1 MNFDNIHAFYENDL
15 ASINY
20 FKNAFINPIY
30 DTEFDKSLLKLV
42 NNDELFFNNPNILTQ
57 LSEKLTSKIKFDD
70 ISENLSDKIHYYNF
84 DFDNIDKAS
93 IHIDTLDMDVS
104 YYSSNIVKKYMFY
117 LDFISELYINFKKFI
132 DENEIIDSTLL
143 QSHLFQIKFRFILVD
158 DIFHSIK
165 DYSATSDILDELNL
179 KKADNH
185 YITLKFNIKNNYN
198 FDISTLNSSQFE
210 NYDFNDGPL
219 LTSLTEMINK
229 INLKPFFNFN
239 KNNDTFFYE
248 GKILLYKYYKF
259 LLNYHILHICY
270 FNMYHKS
277 DIPNRSMDP
286 QITLLNNANNRYKL
300 YRGQELYDIYL
311 IYQSITFNFQFDIE
325 KLFIGLSN
333 VVRVPPSSNS
343 EQLETADNQLK
354 EIQDLN
360 IQLDDNKDDINF
372 EISKFDYKKQITHYN
387 KNYLYFSIGMII
399 INLFIYLF
407 IINFHDL
414 QTSKFI
420 SFITL
425 FITLS
430 IYILLNKLYK
440 FENFETSDYVY
451 QTDDDYRDI
460 YREYITDMI
469 TPSPVSNTTPAP
481 VTESSDVATSIS
493 NAADAFS
500 AAATDMVLNTAI
512 TTPETIGD
520 TSQLVGIDQRI
531 LHYENKIKEY
541 TASGGTFDTI
551 YAKKNEVEGI
561 ITNLE
566 AQLTTLQTSIQSRQ
580 STSEQKIEELQQY
593 RQILDQL
600 KIRKNEFQE
609 IQKNKIDMLRYVIRF
624 YTQVEAEKIK
634 YATLQSEIRIPLMEA
649 TKQEEELS
657 AFISNLNAEMALQN
671 QQRGNLESQVNAL
684 EIQIATDEATFNSR
698 YTELNNI
705 GTRLSQNILNLYQLE
720 SDITSQ
726 STIYHQ
732 STKILIDIQ
741 NEFKKEAYQSS
752 LESAAAQLEAK
763 KTIQKISDEIAL
775 QSTDNK
781 LHLRIKLNLNY
792 TEYLQI
798 AVNGVTQD
806 DDTKIYL
813 FKNQI
818 KLDLYNLLNVSLNR
832 IGDITLES
840 GSIIVELLIYGK
852 KLISEDTLKII
863 YDNFVNLL
871 DADEMNPKFY
881 KTKYLLFITE
891 FQVIPIAEGS
901 VSTPSGVSNSFN
913 TRNTAQTILDGKYGI
928 IKSESNDKLN
938 EISDILKKFDLIFEI
953 PGSNSSYYSEIN
965 PFVNKEIKKY
975 NNLNKKT
982 SHKLNII
989 EKNNNIINHDF
1000 TKNNYIYILLLDI
1013 SLLISF
1019 LFVGHT
1025 IFYNYIL
1032 LIYIIAIIIFI
1043 YLIIKYI
1050 INIKK
1055 NVRTKADKK
1064 YWKNPKKHLSRL

>member
-1 MNFDNIHAFYENDL
+1 
-15 ASINY
+15 
-20 FKNAFINPIY
+20 
-30 DTEFDKSLLKLV
+30 
-42 NNDELFFNNPNILTQ
+42 
-57 LSEKLTSKIKFDD
+57 
-70 ISENLSDKIHYYNF
+70 
-84 DFDNIDKAS
+84 
-93 IHIDTLDMDVS
+93 
-104 YYSSNIVKKYMFY
+104 
-117 LDFISELYINFKKFI
+117 
-132 DENEIIDSTLL
+132 
-143 QSHLFQIKFRFILVD
+143 
-158 DIFHSIK
+158 
-165 DYSATSDILDELNL
+165 
-179 KKADNH
+179 
-185 YITLKFNIKNNYN
+185 
-198 FDISTLNSSQFE
+198 
-210 NYDFNDGPL
+210 
-219 LTSLTEMINK
+219 
-229 INLKPFFNFN
+229 
-239 KNNDTFFYE
+239 
-248 GKILLYKYYKF
+248 
-259 LLNYHILHICY
+259 
-270 FNMYHKS
+270 
-277 DIPNRSMDP
+277 
-286 QITLLNNANNRYKL
+286 
-300 YRGQELYDIYL
+300 
-311 IYQSITFNFQFDIE
+311 QSITFNFQFDIE

-333 VVRVPPSSNS
+333 VVRVSPSSNS

-360 IQLDDNKDDINF
+360 IQLDDYKDDINF
-372 EISKFDYKKQITHYN
+372 EISKFDSKKQITNYN

-414 QTSKFI
+414 ETSKFI

-430 IYILLNKLYK
+430 IYILLTKLYK
-440 FENFETSDYVY
+440 FENFETSDTSY
-451 QTDDDYRDI
+451 QTDDDYRTI
-460 YREYITDMI
+460 YNDYITNTV
-469 TPSPVSNTTPAP
+469 TPSSVSNTTPAP
-481 VTESSDVATSIS
+481 VTETSDVATSITQVAGFF
-493 NAADAFS
+493 NE
-500 AAATDMVLNTAI
+500 AATDMVIDSTI
-512 TTPETIGD
+512 TTPETISD
-520 TSQLVGIDQRI
+520 SIHLESIDNRI
-531 LHYENKIKEY
+531 TYYENKIKEY

-551 YAKKNEVEGI
+551 DGRKNDIQGI
-561 ITNLE
+561 INNLDT
-566 AQLTTLQTSIQSRQ
+566 QLTILAGSIQARE
-580 STSEQKIEELQQY
+580 STTDQKTEELEQY
-593 RQILDQL
+593 KELLDQF
-600 KIRKNEFQE
+600 KIRKNDFQG
-609 IQKNKIDMLRYVIRF
+609 IKRNKIDMLRYVIRF
-624 YTQVEAEKIK
+624 YTQLEAEKIK
-634 YATLQSEIRIPLMEA
+634 YASLKSNILKPLMNADIKAKEI
-649 TKQEEELS
+649 S
-657 AFISNLNAEMALQN
+657 DFISKLEGEMQLQN
-671 QQRGNLESQVNAL
+671 GERGNLESQVNAL
-684 EIQIATDEATFNSR
+684 EVEVASDDVTFNTR

-705 GTRLSQNILNLYQLE
+705 GTNLSQNILDLYRLQ

-763 KTIQKISDEIAL
+763 KTIQKITDEIAL
-775 QSTDNK
+775 QSNNGK
-781 LHLRIKLNLNY
+781 LKLEIKLNLNY
-792 TEYLQI
+792 TEYLQS
-798 AVNGVTQD
+798 AVNGASQD
-806 DDTKIYL
+806 DDTKISL

-832 IGDITLES
+832 IGDISLKDIS
-840 GSIIVELLIYGK
+840 SSSASIIVELIIYGK
-852 KLISEDTLKII
+852 KLISEDTLKTI
-863 YDNFVNLL
+863 YDNFAFLL
-871 DADEMNPKFY
+871 HEDEMNIKFY

-891 FQVIPIAEGS
+891 FQVIPLTEGDTPTGL
-901 VSTPSGVSNSFN
+901 STSSSGVIRNSN
-913 TRNTAQTILDGKYGI
+913 QTILEGRYGR

-975 NNLNKKT
+975 NNLNIKT

-1000 TKNNYIYILLLDI
+1000 IKNNNINILLLDI

>member
-1 MNFDNIHAFYENDL
+1 MNFDNIRAFYENDL

-30 DTEFDKSLLKLV
+30 DNEFDKSLLKLV
-42 NNDELFFNNPNILTQ
+42 NNDELFSNNPLILTE
-57 LSEKLTSKIKFDD
+57 LSEKLTSKIRFDD

-84 DFDNIDKAS
+84 NFDNIDKADS
-93 IHIDTLDMDVS
+93 HTHTLDMDVS
-104 YYSSNIVKKYMFY
+104 YYSSDIVKKYMFY
-117 LDFISELYINFKKFI
+117 LDFLSELYINFKKFI

-143 QSHLFQIKFRFILVD
+143 QSHLFEIKFRFILVD
-158 DIFHSIK
+158 DIFYSIK
-165 DYSATSDILDELNL
+165 DYSATGDFLDELNE

-198 FDISTLNSSQFE
+198 FDISTLNSNQFE
-210 NYDFNDGPL
+210 NYNFDGLL

-239 KNNDTFFYE
+239 KNNDKFFYE

-270 FNMYHKS
+270 FNMYYKS
-277 DIPNRSMDP
+277 DILNPGMDAD
-286 QITLLNNANNRYKL
+286 ITSLNKANNRYKL
-300 YRGQELYDIYL
+300 YRGQEFHDIYV

-325 KLFIGLSN
+325 KLYIGLSN
-333 VVRVPPSSNS
+333 VVRVAPSSNS
-343 EQLETADNQLK
+343 EQLQTADNQLQ

-372 EISKFDYKKQITHYN
+372 EISKFDYKKKITNYN

-399 INLFIYLF
+399 INLFIYSF

-420 SFITL
+420 SFISL

-440 FENFETSDYVY
+440 FENFETSDSDY
-451 QTDDDYRDI
+451 QTDDDYRDR
-460 YREYITDMI
+460 YGDYITNMA
-469 TPSPVSNTTPAP
+469 TPSAVSNTTPAP
-481 VTESSDVATSIS
+481 VTQDSTVDTAIATANALFDAAETGIQPTPSAITNPVTLDTSEMSLIDDRIAYYESKILEYTESS
-493 NAADAFS
+493 
-500 AAATDMVLNTAI
+500 
-512 TTPETIGD
+512 
-520 TSQLVGIDQRI
+520 
-531 LHYENKIKEY
+531 
-541 TASGGTFDTI
+541 GTFDTI
-551 YAKKNEVEGI
+551 DGEKQRLSI
-561 ITNLE
+561 ILNNLRG
-566 AQLTTLQTSIQSRQ
+566 QLPILESSITSKQ
-580 STSEQKIEELQQY
+580 STADEKLVELQKY
-593 RQILDQL
+593 RELLNEL
-600 KIRKNEFQE
+600 KIRKNQFQE
-609 IQKNKIDMLRYVIRF
+609 ISKNKIDMLRYVIKF
-624 YTQVEAEKIK
+624 QTQLEAEKIK
-634 YATLQSEIRIPLMEA
+634 YATLKSEISIPLMEA
-649 TKQEEELS
+649 TKEQDELS
-657 AFISNLNAEMALQN
+657 AFISNLNADIARIGT
-671 QQRGNLESQVNAL
+671 QRGALDAEVNRL
-684 EIQIATDEATFNSR
+684 EIDLVTDEATFNTR

-705 GTRLSQNILNLYQLE
+705 GTRLSQNILNLYKLQ
-720 SDITSQ
+720 SDIASE

-741 NEFKKEAYQSS
+741 DEFKKEAYQAS

-763 KTIQKISDEIAL
+763 KTIDKITQEISL
-775 QSTDNK
+775 QSTNNR

-792 TEYLQI
+792 TEYIQTPI
-798 AVNGVTQD
+798 DGVSED
-806 DDTKIYL
+806 DDTKISL

-832 IGDITLES
+832 IADIRLSS
-840 GSIIVELLIYGK
+840 GSIIVELIIYGK
-852 KLISEDTLKII
+852 KLIGEDSLDTI
-863 YDNFVNLL
+863 YTNFVNLL
-871 DADEMNPKFY
+871 TVDEMDVKFY
-881 KTKYLLFITE
+881 KTKYLLFITQ
-891 FQVIPIAEGS
+891 FQVIPKLEGQVDVPTGVFTS
-901 VSTPSGVSNSFN
+901 VN
-913 TRNTAQTILDGKYGI
+913 TRNSGQTMLMGRYTSI
-928 IKSESNDKLN
+928 IADSDDKLD
-938 EISDILKKFDLIFEI
+938 EISDILKKFDLIFQI
-953 PGSNSSYYSEIN
+953 PGSNNNYYSELN

-989 EKNNNIINHDF
+989 EKNNNIINHDYI
-1000 TKNNYIYILLLDI
+1000 KNNNIYILLLDI
-1013 SLLISF
+1013 SLLISI